1 MLSLKFSQPLL
12 KTSLER
18 PSSCAKPSMVG
29 AFSRVR
35 SWMMHSVRSPA
46 PAAASEE
53 SQRLEKPNPI
63 INRHYDLSG
72 LLKLLEKFEVC
83 CESDKRAVGHV
94 NLQLPAL
101 FVMSLA
107 T

>member
-1 MLSLKFSQPLL
+1 MSHANFAIDFS
-12 KTSLER
+12 
-18 PSSCAKPSMVG
+18 AHAV
-29 AFSRVR
+29 
-35 SWMMHSVRSPA
+35 
-46 PAAASEE
+46 ASEE

-83 CESDKRAVGHV
+83 RESDKRAVGHV
-94 NLQLPAL
+94 NLQNTR
-101 FVMSLA
+101 FVIMSLA